1 MLCSPYKSELI
12 HSMCRWIIVRLLN
25 LRALFFLFVLL
36 CQPLLNADVLK
47 ENYIVFSTEAER
59 PKLVVDFESDNLE
72 NHIHLDTNKN
82 GITSWKEIEAKQEE
96 ILHYVLPHMCISTD
110 GNYCEKDLKSFDLK
124 RRGHQTYI
132 KLEVRLLCAKPE
144 NKVKV
149 FYDLFFD
156 EDKEQ
161 KAFLSIKEEGGSLPA
176 VLSPRMREV
185 VVALKNTSP
194 FINFRRFMYEG
205 VWHIWLGFDHI
216 LFLIMLLVPSVAVY
230 ENRRIITQ
238 IPLGVSLVS
247 TLKVV
252 TAFSVAHSI
261 TLVLSVLDVIN
272 VHAQF
277 IEVCIALSVVFA
289 ALNNVFVAVS
299 RKLWV
304 LSFGFGL
311 LHGFGFASALKEMLL
326 ENKDFGYSLLGFNLG
341 VEVGQ
346 IALVISIVP
355 FIYITRNTWFYRY
368 VILYGLSLLTAVVA
382 SVWAYER
389 LFNISVLPF

>member
-1 MLCSPYKSELI
+1 LI
-12 HSMCRWIIVRLLN
+12 HPLCQWAAVRRLN
-25 LRALFFLFVLL
+25 LSALFFLFVLL
-36 CQPLLNADVLK
+36 FQPLLNADVLK
-47 ENYIVFSTEAER
+47 ENYIVFSTESGS
-59 PKLVVDFESDNLE
+59 PVLVVDFESDNLE
-72 NHIHLDTNKN
+72 NHIHLDTNEN
-82 GITSWKEIEAKQEE
+82 GIISWKEIEVKQEK
-96 ILHYVLPHMCISTD
+96 ILRYVLPHIRISTD
-110 GNYCEKDLKSFDLK
+110 EGYCKKNLKSFSTK

-132 KLEVRLLCAKPE
+132 KLEIRLSCANPK

-161 KAFLSIKEEGGSLPA
+161 KAFLSIKEEGRSLPV
-176 VLSPRMREV
+176 VLSPRAREV
-185 VVALKNTSP
+185 VVALKNTSL
-194 FINFRRFMYEG
+194 FINFRSFIYEG

-216 LFLIMLLVPSVAVY
+216 LFLIMLLVPSVTIY
-230 ENRRIITQ
+230 EKRKIITQ
-238 IPLGVSLVS
+238 VPLRTGLVS

-261 TLVLSVLDVIN
+261 TLVLSVLDVVN

-277 IEVCIALSVVFA
+277 IEICIALSVVFA

-299 RKLWV
+299 RNLWM

-311 LHGFGFASALKEMLL
+311 LHGFGFASVLKEMLL

-346 IALVISIVP
+346 IALVVAIVP

-382 SVWAYER
+382 SIWAYER
-389 LFNISVLPF
+389 LFNISILPF

>member
-1 MLCSPYKSELI
+1 
-12 HSMCRWIIVRLLN
+12 V
-25 LRALFFLFVLL
+25 
-36 CQPLLNADVLK
+36 
-47 ENYIVFSTEAER
+47 
-59 PKLVVDFESDNLE
+59 LVVDFESDNLE
-72 NHIHLDTNKN
+72 NHIHLDTNEN
-82 GITSWKEIEAKQEE
+82 GIISWKEIEVKQEK
-96 ILHYVLPHMCISTD
+96 ILRYVLPHIRISTD
-110 GNYCEKDLKSFDLK
+110 EGYCKKNLKSFSTK

-132 KLEVRLLCAKPE
+132 KLEIRLSCANPK

-161 KAFLSIKEEGGSLPA
+161 KAFLSIKEEGRSLPV
-176 VLSPRMREV
+176 VLSPRAREV
-185 VVALKNTSP
+185 VVALKNTSL
-194 FINFRRFMYEG
+194 FINFRSFIYEG

-216 LFLIMLLVPSVAVY
+216 LFLIMLLVPSVTIY
-230 ENRRIITQ
+230 EKRKIITQ
-238 IPLGVSLVS
+238 VPLRAGLVS

-261 TLVLSVLDVIN
+261 TLVLSVLDVVN

-277 IEVCIALSVVFA
+277 IEICIALSVVFA

-299 RKLWV
+299 RNLWM

-311 LHGFGFASALKEMLL
+311 LHGFGFASVLKEMLL

-346 IALVISIVP
+346 IALVVAIVP

-382 SVWAYER
+382 SIWAYER
-389 LFNISVLPF
+389 LFNISILPF